1 MYAVSS
7 TESKPCIGT
16 LKRTSCPIAKS
27 SQAWLFV
34 SRVRMFGEQGAIR
47 MLPDFAYAIWGVPIE
62 VVTNFPIENGN
73 KS

>member
-16 LKRTSCPIAKS
+16 LKRTSCPISKS
-27 SQAWLFV
+27 SQAWLGV

-47 MLPDFAYAIWGVPIE
+47 MLPDFAYAILGVPIE

>member
-1 MYAVSS
+1 
-7 TESKPCIGT
+7 
-16 LKRTSCPIAKS
+16 
-27 SQAWLFV
+27 
-34 SRVRMFGEQGAIR
+34 MFGEQGAIR